1 MSKNKSK
8 TVVYRPIITEPVIVG
23 PKAEPQISAE
33 TVIVGPK
40 AEPQISTETLLN
52 TYKIK
57 AEPQISTETLLNTY
71 KIKAEPQIS
80 TILKKERNISS
91 GYFPEVVTGTF
102 NSDYVYKYL
111 TINEKILTIDGKG
124 LTINKN

>member
-1 MSKNKSK
+1 MSKNKLK
-8 TVVYRPIITEPVIVG
+8 PDVYRPIITEPVI
-23 PKAEPQISAE
+23 I
-33 TVIVGPK
+33 GPK

-52 TYKIK
+52 TYKNK
-57 AEPQISTETLLNTY
+57 AEPQISTT
-71 KIKAEPQIS
+71 
-80 TILKKERNISS
+80 LKKERENISS

>member
-33 TVIVGPK
+33 TVIVGP
-40 AEPQISTETLLN
+40 
-52 TYKIK
+52 K